1 MSDKTGLS
9 EKMDRDW
16 ILVFGFIL
24 IIHPMCGSYGID
36 YG

>member
-1 MSDKTGLS
+1 MSDKNGLS
-9 EKMDRDW
+9 EKMDHDW

-24 IIHPMCGSYGID
+24 INYPMRGSYGID